1 MLGIITFVCTFD
13 FVEGTFARKY
23 SKKFG
28 ILLTYSYL
36 CRRIT
41 KIATRKW
48 TTTRRIITIRKA
60 GDQGGKAANP
70 FAKKLLL
77 YLKKD

>member
-1 MLGIITFVCTFD
+1 MLGIITFFCTFD

-23 SKKFG
+23 SNKFG
-28 ILLTYSYL
+28 VLLTYSYL

-41 KIATRKW
+41 KIVTRKW